1 MTLTGKQGN
10 WVNNTQYTILNYYT
24 LNAVRCTLEKE
35 NIIMKMDFVKMHGL
49 GNDFILTDCLNKSL
63 GDSSFLS
70 YLAKKLCDRNFG
82 IGADGLILILPS
94 SKADLRMRIFNFDGS
109 EAQMCGNGIRC
120 FAKYAYENKLI
131 SKNKFAVETLAGII
145 TPELIFQDLKNKK
158 VLRIKVN
165 MGTPK
170 LRRREIPMNGEDTPK
185 VVNEILKINPEQT
198 FKITCVSMGNPHC
211 IIFVDDVQSIPVD
224 EIGPKIENHSFFPEK
239 TNVEFIHI
247 LNRKEI
253 NFRVWERGVGETL
266 ACGTGACAALVAAV
280 LNNKTDRKATI
291 HLQGGDLDIQWA
303 NDGNIY
309 MTGPAELVFRG
320 EMTI

>member
-1 MTLTGKQGN
+1 
-10 WVNNTQYTILNYYT
+10 
-24 LNAVRCTLEKE
+24 
-35 NIIMKMDFVKMHGL
+35 MKIDFIKMHGL
-49 GNDFILTDCLNKSL
+49 GNDFVLIDCINKSL

-94 SKADLRMRIFNFDGS
+94 SKADLQMRIFNSDGT

-120 FAKYAYENKLI
+120 FAKYTYENKLV
-131 SKNKFAVETLAGII
+131 SKNKFTVETLAGTI
-145 TPELIFQDLKNKK
+145 TPELIFKDKEILG
-158 VLRIKVN
+158 IKVD

-170 LRRREIPMNGEDTPK
+170 LKRREIPMEGEDTST
-185 VVNEILKINPEQT
+185 VIDEVLKINTEQT

-211 IIFVDDVQSIPVD
+211 IIFVDDVQSIPID
-224 EIGPKIENHSFFPEK
+224 EIGPKIENHPLFPEK
-239 TNVEFIHI
+239 TNVEFIQV

-280 LNNKTDRKATI
+280 LNKKTDRKATI
-291 HLQGGDLDIQWA
+291 HLPGGDLDIHWA
-303 NDGNIY
+303 DNEHIY
-309 MTGPAELVFRG
+309 MTGPAELVFKG
-320 EMTI
+320 EMNIN

>member
-1 MTLTGKQGN
+1 
-10 WVNNTQYTILNYYT
+10 
-24 LNAVRCTLEKE
+24 
-35 NIIMKMDFVKMHGL
+35 MKIDFVKMHGL
-49 GNDFILTDCLNKSL
+49 GNDFILIDCLNKSL

-145 TPELIFQDLKNKK
+145 TPELIFQDLKDKK
-158 VLRIKVN
+158 VLKVKVD

-170 LRRREIPMNGEDTPK
+170 LRRREIPMTGEDTPT
-185 VVNEILKINPEQT
+185 VVDEALKINSEQT
-198 FKITCVSMGNPHC
+198 FKVTCVSMGNPHC
-211 IIFVDDVQSIPVD
+211 IVFVDDVQSIQVD
-224 EIGPKIENHSFFPEK
+224 EIGPKIENHPLFPEK
-239 TNVEFIHI
+239 TNVEFIQI

-280 LNNKTDRKATI
+280 LNKKTDREAII
-291 HLQGGDLDIQWA
+291 HLRGGDLDIQWA
-303 NDGNIY
+303 DDGHVY

-320 EMTI
+320 EMEI

>member
-1 MTLTGKQGN
+1 
-10 WVNNTQYTILNYYT
+10 
-24 LNAVRCTLEKE
+24 
-35 NIIMKMDFVKMHGL
+35 MHGL
-49 GNDFILTDCLNKSL
+49 GNDFILIDCINKSL
-63 GDSSFLS
+63 SDSLFLS

-94 SKADLRMRIFNFDGS
+94 SKADLRMRIFNYDGS

-120 FAKYAYENKLI
+120 FAKYAYENKLV
-131 SKNKFAVETLAGII
+131 SKIKFTVETLAGII

-170 LRRREIPMNGEDTPK
+170 LRRREIPMNGEDTPT
-185 VVNEILKINPEQT
+185 VMDETLKINPEQT

-211 IIFVDDVQSIPVD
+211 ITFVNDVQSILVD
-224 EIGPKIENHSFFPEK
+224 EIGPKIENHPLFPEK
-239 TNVEFIHI
+239 TNVEFIHV

-266 ACGTGACAALVAAV
+266 ACGTGACAALVASV
-280 LNNKTDRKATI
+280 LNKKTDREATI
-291 HLQGGDLDIQWA
+291 HLPGGDLNIQWDD
-303 NDGNIY
+303 DGHVY
-309 MTGPAELVFRG
+309 MTGPSELVFRG
-320 EMTI
+320 EMII

>member
-1 MTLTGKQGN
+1 
-10 WVNNTQYTILNYYT
+10 
-24 LNAVRCTLEKE
+24 
-35 NIIMKMDFVKMHGL
+35 MKIEFVKMHGL
-49 GNDFILTDCLNKSL
+49 GNDFILIDCINKSL

-94 SKADLRMRIFNFDGS
+94 SKADLRMRIFNYDGS

-120 FAKYAYENKLI
+120 FAKYAYKNKLV
-131 SKNKFAVETLAGII
+131 SKNKFTVETLAGKII
-145 TPELIFQDLKNKK
+145 PELIIINDQ
-158 VLRIKVN
+158 VSGIKVN

-170 LRRREIPMNGEDTPK
+170 LRRREIPMNGEDTPT
-185 VVNEILKINPEQT
+185 VVDEVLKINTEQT
-198 FKITCVSMGNPHC
+198 FKITCVSMGNPHS
-211 IIFVDDVQSIPVD
+211 ITFVDDVQSIPVD
-224 EIGPKIENHSFFPEK
+224 KIGPKIENHSLFPEK
-239 TNVEFIHI
+239 INVEFIQV

-280 LNNKTDRKATI
+280 LNKKTDRKATI
-291 HLQGGDLDIQWA
+291 HLPGGDLNIQWA
-303 NDGNIY
+303 DDGYVY

-320 EMTI
+320 EMNIN

>member
-1 MTLTGKQGN
+1 
-10 WVNNTQYTILNYYT
+10 
-24 LNAVRCTLEKE
+24 
-35 NIIMKMDFVKMHGL
+35 MKIDFVKMHGL
-49 GNDFILTDCLNKSL
+49 GNDFILIDCLNKSL
-63 GDSSFLS
+63 GNSSFLS

-82 IGADGLILILPS
+82 IGADGLILILAS
-94 SKADLRMRIFNFDGS
+94 SQADLRMRIFNFDGS

-145 TPELIFQDLKNKK
+145 IPELIFQDLKNKK

-170 LRRREIPMNGEDTPK
+170 LRRREIPMNGEDTPT
-185 VVNEILKINPEQT
+185 VIDETLKINPEQT

-211 IIFVDDVQSIPVD
+211 ITFVNDVQSISVD
-224 EIGPKIENHSFFPEK
+224 EIGPKIENHSLFPEK
-239 TNVEFIHI
+239 TNVEFIQV
-247 LNRKEI
+247 LNKQEI
-253 NFRVWERGVGETL
+253 SFRVWERGVGETL

-291 HLQGGDLDIQWA
+291 HLPGGDLDIQWA
-303 NDGNIY
+303 NDGYIY
-309 MTGPAELVFRG
+309 MAGPAELVFKG

>member
-1 MTLTGKQGN
+1 
-10 WVNNTQYTILNYYT
+10 
-24 LNAVRCTLEKE
+24 
-35 NIIMKMDFVKMHGL
+35 MKIDFIKMHGL
-49 GNDFILTDCLNKSL
+49 GNDFILIDCINKSF

-94 SKADLRMRIFNFDGS
+94 SKADLRMRIFNYDGS

-158 VLRIKVN
+158 VLRIKVD
-165 MGTPK
+165 MGIPK
-170 LRRREIPMNGEDTPK
+170 LRRREIPMIGEDTPT
-185 VVNEILKINPEQT
+185 VVGERLKINSEQT

-211 IIFVDDVQSIPVD
+211 ITFVDDVQSIPVD
-224 EIGPKIENHSFFPEK
+224 KIGPKIENHSLFPEK
-239 TNVEFIHI
+239 TNAEFIQVI
-247 LNRKEI
+247 NNKEL

-266 ACGTGACAALVAAV
+266 ACGTGACAALVASV
-280 LNNKTDRKATI
+280 LNKKTDREATI
-291 HLQGGDLDIQWA
+291 HLPGGDLDIHWA
-303 NDGNIY
+303 NDEHIY
-309 MTGPAELVFRG
+309 MTGPAELVFKG
-320 EMTI
+320 KMEI

>member
-1 MTLTGKQGN
+1 
-10 WVNNTQYTILNYYT
+10 
-24 LNAVRCTLEKE
+24 
-35 NIIMKMDFVKMHGL
+35 MKINFVKMHGL
-49 GNDFILTDCLNKSL
+49 GNDFILIDCPNKSL

-70 YLAKKLCDRNFG
+70 YLAKKLCNRNFG

-94 SKADLRMRIFNFDGS
+94 SKADLRMRIFNYDGS

-131 SKNKFAVETLAGII
+131 SKNKFTVETLAGTI
-145 TPELIFQDLKNKK
+145 TPELIFKDKEISG
-158 VLRIKVN
+158 IKVD
-165 MGTPK
+165 MGIPK
-170 LRRREIPMNGEDTPK
+170 LRRREIPMEGEDTPT
-185 VVNEILKINPEQT
+185 VVDETLKINPEQIL
-198 FKITCVSMGNPHC
+198 KITCVSMGNPHC
-211 IIFVDDVQSIPVD
+211 IMFVDDVQSIPVD
-224 EIGPKIENHSFFPEK
+224 EIGPKIENHPLFPEK
-239 TNVEFIHI
+239 TNVEFIQI
-247 LNRKEI
+247 LNKQEI

-291 HLQGGDLDIQWA
+291 HLPGGDLDIQWTD
-303 NDGNIY
+303 DGHVY